1 YDFSNLEILK
11 SDKKYHFGKLYLEF
25 YQLYKDLKQECLVE
39 FDLLYDMLGL
49 SIALKR
55 EWKNPLLY
63 IHQGGISGNSS
74 MLERYIFK
82 YCKDK

>member
-1 YDFSNLEILK
+1 QI
-11 SDKKYHFGKLYLEF
+11 
-25 YQLYKDLKQECLVE
+25 E